1 MSQEYEC
8 LVPIDHTADHC
19 IYPAGSIIKLAHLS
33 ADKVKL
39 LVDRGYVTPV
49 KAKVEVK
56 AEAEQVPVS
65 EPKK

>member
-1 MSQEYEC
+1 MSQEFEC

-19 IYPAGSIIKLAHLS
+19 IYPAGATITLDHLP
-33 ADKVKL
+33 AEKVKL
-39 LVDRGYVTPV
+39 LVDRGYVKPV

-56 AEAEQVPVS
+56 TEA